1 MKQKRILLALLLL
14 LVVIFSQNTVAQDI
28 NYVKS
33 IVNKLG
39 ASRFH
44 GRGYVKNGDA
54 DAARFLSKEMKK
66 TGLTSFT
73 PDYFQPYF
81 FAINTFPSKVNV
93 RLDGRRLKPGK
104 DFVVHPSV
112 QTQQKSFSLIWL
124 DDTVSRISTVYSQI
138 DTNALKD
145 KMLVV
150 PESLKN
156 AYKNGIPGVDAM
168 VQRVGGNMWWHVSGG
183 RKTSDK
189 VILKMNDKIL
199 SRDNHAIAIDI
210 ENKFVEKHEAVNL
223 IGYVEGC
230 KQPDS
235 FFVFVAHYD
244 HLGQMGKHAMFPGA
258 SDNASGTATVLDLG
272 RFYQN
277 HPEKAWYTMV
287 FILVSGEEAG
297 LLGSTYFTEN
307 PLFPLDKVKFVINL
321 DMVGTGSEGLSV
333 VNALQYPDAAD
344 LIDSIN
350 NKKHYFADIRR
361 GGESCN
367 SDHCPFYQKGIPA
380 FFLFTRGDENH
391 EYHTITDTYD
401 KLPFTAYQQLFGMLT
416 DFVDH
421 LSNKPNYRKN

>member
-1 MKQKRILLALLLL
+1 MNQKKILFPILLLL
-14 LVVIFSQNTVAQDI
+14 CVLFSQITVAQDI
-28 NYVKS
+28 DYVKS
-33 IVNKLG
+33 IVRKLG
-39 ASRFH
+39 SPRFH

-66 TGLTSFT
+66 AGLAAYT
-73 PDYFQPYF
+73 PNYFQPYS
-81 FAINTFPSKVNV
+81 FAINTFPSRVNV
-93 RLDGRRLKPGK
+93 MLDGKRLKPGK

-112 QTQQKSFSLIWL
+112 QTRQKSYSLIWL
-124 DDTVSRISTVYSQI
+124 DDTVSHINSVYSQI
-138 DTNALKD
+138 DTNAFID

-150 PESLKN
+150 PEGLKN
-156 AYKNGIPGVDAM
+156 AYKNGIPGVDAL
-168 VQRVGGNMWWHVSGG
+168 VQRVSGNMWWHVSGG
-183 RKTSDK
+183 RKTSGY

-210 ENKFVEKHEAVNL
+210 ENKFIEKHEAVNL

-272 RFYQN
+272 HFYQD
-277 HPEKAWYTMV
+277 HPEKAYYTMV

-297 LLGSTYFTEN
+297 LLGSTFFTEN
-307 PLFPLDKVKFVINL
+307 PLIPLEKVKFVINL
-321 DMVGTGSEGLSV
+321 DMVGAGSEGLSV

-350 NKKHYFADIRR
+350 NEKHYFSDIRR

-367 SDHCPFYQKGIPA
+367 SDHCPFYQKGVPA
-380 FFLFTRGDENH
+380 FFLFTRGAENH

-401 KLPFTAYQQLFGMLT
+401 RLPFTAYQQLFGILT
-416 DFVDH
+416 DFVDR
-421 LSNKPNYRKN
+421 LSQKPNYRKN